1 MHDFEGWFII
11 SSILLLIRLGNLE
24 FLGLAI
30 LLCLSVAFALCM
42 LICAF
47 IVRPK
52 TNNKIKKST
61 YECGMFPVGQAK
73 IRFHIQ
79 YFIYAVLFLIF
90 DVETVMLFPFAVVF
104 DKLGLF
110 AFIEVSIF
118 IIILFLG
125 LVYALRNGLLRY
137 E

>member
-1 MHDFEGWFII
+1 M
-11 SSILLLIRLGNLE
+11 E

-30 LLCLSVAFALCM
+30 LFCLSVAFALCM

-52 TNNKIKKST
+52 TKNRIKKTT
-61 YECGMFPVGQAK
+61 YECGMFPMGQAK

-90 DVETVMLFPFAVVF
+90 DVETVLLFPFAVVF

-118 IIILFLG
+118 ILILFLG
-125 LVYALRNGLLRY
+125 LVYVIRKGLLRY

>member
-1 MHDFEGWFII
+1 M
-11 SSILLLIRLGNLE
+11 E

-30 LLCLSVAFALCM
+30 LFCLSVLFALCM

-47 IVRPK
+47 YVRPK
-52 TNNKIKKST
+52 TKNNIKKSS
-61 YECGMFPVGQAK
+61 YECGMFTIGQAK

-90 DVETVMLFPFAVVF
+90 DVETVLLFPFAVVF
-104 DKLGLF
+104 DKLGFF
-110 AFIEVSIF
+110 AFLEVTIF
-118 IIILFLG
+118 ILILLIG
-125 LVYALRNGLLRY
+125 LVYAVRKGLLRY